1 MNWLER
7 HTKWQNNEGI
17 CSLVD
22 PYQHTHREG
31 EEGETEIVRSQD
43 IRGAKEIDK
52 KDRQIDKAMLISRP
66 I

>member
-22 PYQHTHREG
+22 PYHRKG
-31 EEGETEIVRSQD
+31 EEGETEIVRSQH
-43 IRGAKEIDK
+43 IKGAK
-52 KDRQIDKAMLISRP
+52 QID
-66 I
+66 